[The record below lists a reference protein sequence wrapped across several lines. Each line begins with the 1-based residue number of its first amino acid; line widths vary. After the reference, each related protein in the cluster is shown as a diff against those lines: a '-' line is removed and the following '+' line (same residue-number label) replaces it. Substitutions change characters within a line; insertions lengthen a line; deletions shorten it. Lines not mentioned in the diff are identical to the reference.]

1 MSSERRRDSQDRRR
15 QAPPPLRSTLPE
27 TYDLYVRYPAETE
40 DDVRRIVGN
49 HSQAYAEL
57 IWLPTRIELLATSL
71 VEDTKELAR
80 SGHRKFGGGYQS
92 LVHQRKG
99 DSLYTRE
106 VIQPTLALLEE
117 FALYPP
123 NIPIE
128 PLPRYS
134 FVIQIRF
141 MLTRPLYS
149 RDDVHFYL
157 HENPLMKD
165 SVFKVPMIRAT
176 GWKGTLRE
184 TARRLSKDWPA
195 LVDGLFG
202 AAADDPDEESGQKG
216 RLTFYSTFFDAM
228 DLEVINPHSRRT
240 KAGTV
245 PIPMEVVPPGAT
257 GYFTLAY
264 VPFNLLGLVEDA
276 ARQQVAADLTLTV
289 QMIERTMCRYGFSA
303 KRSRGYGLAAATF
316 PDRQGDKEKY
326 PGGYL
331 RMKGFKPLRFRSF
344 QELNRQAANLVDA
357 LMGKE
362 VSA

>member
-1 MSSERRRDSQDRRR
+1 MSSERRGDSRDRGRRDH
-15 QAPPPLRSTLPE
+15 PPMRSTLPE
-27 TYDLYVRYPAETE
+27 TYDLYVRYPTETE

-49 HSQAYAEL
+49 HSQAHAEL
-57 IWLPTRIELLATSL
+57 FWLPIRIELLATSL

-92 LVHQRKG
+92 LVHQRRG
-99 DSLYTRE
+99 DSSYTQE
-106 VIQPTLALLEE
+106 VIQPTLARLEE
-117 FALYPP
+117 LALYPP
-123 NIPIE
+123 KVPVE
-128 PLPRYS
+128 ALPRYS

-141 MLTRPLYS
+141 VLTHPFYS
-149 RDDVHFYL
+149 RDDATFYL

-165 SVFKVPMIRAT
+165 PVFKIPMIRAT

-184 TARRLSKDWPA
+184 TSERLSRDWPA
-195 LVDGLFG
+195 LVDNLFG
-202 AAADDPDEESGQKG
+202 TAADDMDEGGGQKG
-216 RLTFYSTFFDAM
+216 RLVFYPTFFDAM

-245 PIPMEVVPPGAT
+245 PIPMEIVPPGAT

-264 VPFNLLGLVEDA
+264 VPFNLLGLAKDA
-276 ARQQVAADLTLTV
+276 ARQQVAADLTLTI

-303 KRSRGYGLAAATF
+303 RRSRGYGLAASTF
-316 PDRQGDKEKY
+316 PDRKGDKERY

-331 RMKGFKPLRFRSF
+331 EMNGFKPLRFRSF
-344 QELNRQAANLVDA
+344 RELNHQAAGLVDA

-362 VSA
+362 VST